1 MLNNNKKTIVIVIPT
16 LQGNGAER
24 VMLYLATDLQQKG
37 HDVHIVIFKNII
49 ELEYDGNINIHFF
62 KKHYRWIPR
71 SIRGAIVAPMLDKFI
86 MHRCGGRPDLVLSNL
101 IPIERILAYSRLN
114 VYMVIQNTMSKRI
127 VAHGDKLSD
136 IVKPYT
142 KKPTI
147 CCSKGVMDD
156 FINTFSKY
164 KIKESR
170 YIYNPVNA
178 QFVKKMGSSES
189 SPLEG
194 DYIVHVAK
202 FKIAKRHDIL
212 IKAYHKSGVD
222 EKLVLLGEGPYK
234 EQSQALVKKLKLE
247 DKVMFVGFK
256 TNPYTYVKNAK
267 LSVLSSD
274 FEGLPTVI
282 LESLI
287 LGTPVISTDC
297 ESGPR
302 EMLPQKNLTPVNDI
316 DALANKIKDAV
327 NHIDDYRSDL
337 KNEFLLENIT
347 KKYLELAN

>member
-1 MLNNNKKTIVIVIPT
+1 MLNNKKTIVIVIPT

-24 VMLYLATDLQQKG
+24 VMLYLATDLQRKG
-37 HDVHIVIFKNII
+37 HDIHIIIFKNII
-49 ELEYDGNINIHFF
+49 ELEYDGNISIHFF

-86 MHRCGGRPDLVLSNL
+86 VHHCGKKPDLVLSNL
-101 IPIERILAYSRLN
+101 IPIERILAYSQLN

-127 VAHGDKLSD
+127 IAHRDKLSD

-156 FINTFSKY
+156 FVSLFSKY
-164 KIKESR
+164 KVKESR
-170 YIYNPVNA
+170 YIYNPVDA
-178 QFVKKMGSSES
+178 EFVKRMGDAEPP
-189 SPLEG
+189 PLEG

-212 IKAYHKSGVD
+212 IKAYHKSGVN
-222 EKLVLLGEGPYK
+222 EKLVLLGEGLFK
-234 EQSQALVKKLKLE
+234 EKTQALVKKLKLE

-256 TNPYTYVKNAK
+256 TNPYSYVKNAK

-302 EMLPQKNLTPVNDI
+302 EMLPKKNLTPVNDI
-316 DALANKIKDAV
+316 DALADQIKNAV
-327 NHIDDYRSDL
+327 NNINDYRSDL
-337 KNEFLLENIT
+337 KEDFLLENIT